1 MPLFAYEAIDK
12 NGNIIKK
19 SGEFEN
25 EMILFNTLST
35 ENLTL
40 VDFKKIGLSYNIL
53 HGGFLKPKVK
63 RKDLMEFCTNFS
75 LLLEGGVSI
84 TEALDSLISST
95 KNRVFRKA
103 LQETKK
109 DIEHGY
115 SLSQGLSN
123 RKIFPPIIEK
133 IVSIGEETGELAKC
147 FKDAYEHLKKVDEI
161 ISNTK
166 RALTYPAF
174 VIVAMSAAFIFWMS
188 YVLPKLVEAFKGFEM
203 KLPFMTR
210 LLITISNVF
219 SSYWMFIPI
228 IIFGLFLFFI
238 LSRKNKR
245 LRFLF
250 DKISLK
256 LPAFGTAIYASQCAF
271 LFQYLSL
278 MARTGTT
285 ILTSL
290 DIMQKVMK
298 NEVFK
303 KAIFSTKENIYK
315 GWNIYEAFMETKLFE
330 TFALRMISV
339 GEKTGEMDKQLKYL
353 SDFYFEKVSRMTE
366 TMSKTLE
373 PIIIAI
379 VGVFFIIFALGL
391 IGPIYNMVSKVG
403 SM

>member
-12 NGNIIKK
+12 DGRIIRK

-25 EMILFNTLST
+25 EMVLFNTLST

-40 VDFKKIGLSYNIL
+40 VDFKRIGLFYNIL
-53 HGGFLKPKVK
+53 HGGFLKPKIK
-63 RKDLMEFCTNFS
+63 RKDLMEFCANFS

-84 TEALDSLISST
+84 TEALDSLVSTT
-95 KNRVFRKA
+95 KNKAFRNA
-103 LQETKK
+103 LRETKK

-115 SLSQGLSN
+115 SLSQSLSN
-123 RKIFPPIIEK
+123 RKIFPPIIER
-133 IVSIGEETGELAKC
+133 IVSIGEETGELGKC

-174 VIVAMSAAFIFWMS
+174 VIVAISAAFIFWMS
-188 YVLPKLVEAFKGFEM
+188 YVLPKLIEAFKSFEI

-228 IIFGLFLFFI
+228 VIFGLFLFFTF
-238 LSRKNKR
+238 SRKNKR
-245 LRFLF
+245 LRLLF
-250 DKISLK
+250 DGISLK
-256 LPAFGTAIYASQCAF
+256 LPIFGTALYASQCAF
-271 LFQYLSL
+271 FFQYLSL

-285 ILTSL
+285 IITSL

-298 NEVFK
+298 NEVFR
-303 KAIFSTKENIYK
+303 KAIFLAKESIHR
-315 GWNIYEAFMETKLFE
+315 GQSMYEAFMETRLFE

-366 TMSKTLE
+366 TISKTLE
-373 PIIIAI
+373 PIIIVI
-379 VGVFFIIFALGL
+379 VGAFFVIFALGL
-391 IGPIYNMVSKVG
+391 IGPIYNMISKVG

>member
-12 NGNIIKK
+12 DGNIIKK
-19 SGEFEN
+19 SGEFED
-25 EMILFNTLST
+25 ETTLFNTLSRQDF
-35 ENLTL
+35 TL
-40 VDFKKIGLSYNIL
+40 VDFKKISFSYNIL
-53 HGGFLKPKVK
+53 HSGFLKAKVK
-63 RKDLMEFCTNFS
+63 RKDLMEFCVNFS

-84 TEALDSLISST
+84 TEALDGLISST
-95 KNRVFRKA
+95 KNRVFRNA

-109 DIEHGY
+109 DIEHGH

-147 FKDAYEHLKKVDEI
+147 FKDAYEHLKRVDEI

-174 VIVAMSAAFIFWMS
+174 VIVTMSAAFIFWMS
-188 YVLPKLVEAFKGFEM
+188 YVLPKLVEVFKDFQM

-210 LLITISNVF
+210 LLITINNVF

-228 IIFGLFLFFI
+228 VIFGLFLFFI

-250 DKISLK
+250 DKTSLK
-256 LPAFGTAIYASQCAF
+256 LPIFGTAMYASQCAF

-290 DIMQKVMK
+290 DIMQKIMK

-303 KAIFSTKENIYK
+303 KGILGAKENIYK
-315 GWNIYEAFMETKLFE
+315 GWSIYEAFMGTKLFE

-353 SDFYFEKVSRMTE
+353 SDFYFEKVNRMTE

-379 VGVFFIIFALGL
+379 VGVFFVIFALGL
-391 IGPIYNMVSKVG
+391 ISPIYNMVSQVG
-403 SM
+403 IM